1 MYYIDTRPNCTD
13 LADADERY
21 LLCLHADEMC
31 EKTIHED
38 EIMVSKDVSFNPTVG
53 IYALIIATPIQ
64 FLFELF
70 CIYLVKVKVNTD
82 KASETSKLL
91 IY

>member
-1 MYYIDTRPNCTD
+1 
-13 LADADERY
+13 
-21 LLCLHADEMC
+21 MC
-31 EKTIHED
+31 EKTVHLD
-38 EIMVSKDVSFNPTVG
+38 EVFISNEISLNPKVG
-53 IYALIIATPIQ
+53 LIALLIATPIQ

-82 KASETSKLL
+82 KASETNKLL